1 MAGNGLTHR
10 RTATTLRC
18 MKTSIVRAALTTA
31 VITLA
36 LVAMPSH
43 AIAPLIAL
51 LGKGGGLDAGQLA
64 ELAELK
70 ECMLV
75 LPQSAPAMGM
85 AMGMMKPM
93 LAQFREARDEM
104 RALPADEQDE
114 LAATL
119 AEEFDKVPAADRK
132 DMLAELRSGLFPPR
146 VVEILTRRY
155 GGQ

>member
-1 MAGNGLTHR
+1 M
-10 RTATTLRC
+10 
-18 MKTSIVRAALTTA
+18 S
-31 VITLA
+31 
-36 LVAMPSH
+36 
-43 AIAPLIAL
+43 
-51 LGKGGGLDAGQLA
+51 
-64 ELAELK
+64 AELK

-75 LPQSAPAMGM
+75 LPQSAPAMGMGM

-119 AEEFDKVPAADRK
+119 AQEFDNVPAADRK

>member
-1 MAGNGLTHR
+1 M
-10 RTATTLRC
+10 
-18 MKTSIVRAALTTA
+18 I
-31 VITLA
+31 
-36 LVAMPSH
+36 
-43 AIAPLIAL
+43 
-51 LGKGGGLDAGQLA
+51 
-64 ELAELK
+64 
-70 ECMLV
+70 
-75 LPQSAPAMGM
+75 
-85 AMGMMKPM
+85 KPM

-119 AEEFDKVPAADRK
+119 AQEFDKVPAADRK